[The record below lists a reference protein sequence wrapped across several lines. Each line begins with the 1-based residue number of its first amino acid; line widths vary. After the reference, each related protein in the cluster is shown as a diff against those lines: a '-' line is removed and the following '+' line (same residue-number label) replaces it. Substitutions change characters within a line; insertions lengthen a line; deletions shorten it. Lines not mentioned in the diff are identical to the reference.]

1 MYVGVK
7 ILWGV
12 KFKWDQTEW
21 KAGGDRCRQ
30 NTLIDIVGKPR
41 QMGKSACPWK
51 LALSDATANSQAVS
65 RPILNPQRGKRVEQS
80 QSSAALFLK
89 FDSVLDFQAKR
100 VTALLFSFQKSC
112 CSQLFF
118 FFFCQ
123 GFCSSK
129 TDFSGTTLMRPS
141 HRFHGDSH
149 KTVKFPVFQKSCGGG
164 VLQLSQTR
172 FQRAC
177 RCFQRWT
184 FHFLVNSAGLWIL
197 FIKTYSFTV
206 SKNASTNIGE

>member
-1 MYVGVK
+1 MEGWWRLMQAKYFHRHSWQTSSDGEARLPLKTSFVWCNCKLTGCVK
-7 ILWGV
+7 
-12 KFKWDQTEW
+12 T
-21 KAGGDRCRQ
+21 
-30 NTLIDIVGKPR
+30 
-41 QMGKSACPWK
+41 
-51 LALSDATANSQAVS
+51 
-65 RPILNPQRGKRVEQS
+65 LNPQLGKHVEQS
-80 QSSAALFLK
+80 QSSAVLFLK

-100 VTALLFSFQKSC
+100 VTALLFSFQKPC
-112 CSQLFF
+112 RSQLF

-129 TDFSGTTLMRPS
+129 TDFSGATLMRPS

-197 FIKTYSFTV
+197 FIKTHSFAV
-206 SKNASTNIGE
+206 SKNANAKIGE